1 MLIIMTSN
9 LKPIK
14 SLQIPR
20 FNLIHTSTKTLNSL
34 LRYKGSQPALF
45 QVSSIFDQ
53 NLKNSLL
60 LGMCY
65 VGFSFLFFS
74 FLWGSIVYYDGS
86 LLWIIT
92 LTLLFY
98 NRSFAFGSNFWCWW
112 ELGLIFIW
120 IRSLIS
126 VYLILV
132 FGCRLLAIF

>member
-1 MLIIMTSN
+1 MFHERLIFILRNKKRQKKKKKKKTDFLNRKLEEKKRNMLIIMTSN

-74 FLWGSIVYYDGS
+74 FLFFS
-86 LLWIIT
+86 
-92 LTLLFY
+92 
-98 NRSFAFGSNFWCWW
+98 
-112 ELGLIFIW
+112 LGLHCILWWVF
-120 IRSLIS
+120 
-126 VYLILV
+126 VMNYYLNPFVL
-132 FGCRLLAIF
+132 